1 MLDFEVVKHRLIVIL
16 CRKAGVEKVSSDI
29 VPLSQTAI
37 VEHFELLGN
46 DKRHIA
52 ICQALLEYHKTA
64 NTTIAILEWVYRL
77 KALMQVYNILK
88 RLSLFAVVLF

>member
-16 CRKAGVEKVSSDI
+16 CREAGVEKVSSDI

-52 ICQALLEYHKTA
+52 ICQTLLKHHKSA
-64 NTTIAILEWVYRL
+64 NTTIAILEWVYHL
-77 KALMQVYNILK
+77 ETLV
-88 RLSLFAVVLF
+88 